1 MRPLLHA
8 VLAGLLAAC
17 SRAVPMGPPSA
28 AHAVA
33 VTTDVLVAD
42 SVGGLLLERLV
53 ESESRA
59 RDADSLFAA
68 EAIAVADGAVRF
80 GAPRLAGAMP
90 GGRVQLVSTRI
101 AASGAFVWGV
111 IEYRWMP
118 PMGGGLVR
126 QGLATIVIGRQRDEA
141 WRILHLH
148 SSSPPPEGSNAP
160 RPTSPDTDGDAGRAG
175 GA

>member
-1 MRPLLHA
+1 MRMCVA
-8 VLAGLLAAC
+8 VAVAGLLAAC

-28 AHAVA
+28 ANAVA

-42 SVGGLLLERLV
+42 SVGGVLLERLL
-53 ESESRA
+53 EGESRG
-59 RDADSLFAA
+59 RDPDSLFAA
-68 EAIAVADGAVRF
+68 EAITIADGSVRL

-90 GGRVQLVSTRI
+90 GGRVQLISTRI
-101 AASGAFVWGV
+101 AASGAFAWGV

-118 PMGGGLVR
+118 PVGGGLLR
-126 QGLATIVIGRQRDEA
+126 QGLATIMIGRQRDGA

-148 SSSPPPEGSNAP
+148 SSSPPPEGGNTP
-160 RPTSPDTDGDAGRAG
+160 RPTSPDTAGDAGRAG